1 MVPIKLIERNMSNII
16 NFPIVEPISEPS
28 IDKWADSEQI
38 SGEMLVEFL
47 IAHGIECATDL
58 ENFSYTCTSL
68 EIGFGPGK
76 YSSNS
81 SDPQ

>member
-1 MVPIKLIERNMSNII
+1 MTNII
-16 NFPIVEPISEPS
+16 NFPDLSEASADWHPFDNFDDGDPEPITEE
-28 IDKWADSEQI
+28 I
-38 SGEMLVEFL
+38 LVEFL

-58 ENFSYTCTSL
+58 EKFSYTCTSL

-81 SDPQ
+81 SDPH